1 MEPWAH
7 KTNIIS
13 MYAFHLYSLYFS
25 LSMSENI
32 TSFKSTT
39 QEVTIPGD
47 CKQEACEAAAGAM
60 KHETLCGDGMTSMT

>member
-1 MEPWAH
+1 
-7 KTNIIS
+7 
-13 MYAFHLYSLYFS
+13 
-25 LSMSENI
+25 MSENI